1 MQAHAAVDLAGEDL
15 DKAVLAELIGDGLE
29 HKAERGVAAL
39 VLRSGDIVQN
49 ALQHGGGAHVG
60 HTVGGVDGNDAAL
73 LDTDLQTFNDIGL
86 VELHGL
92 KELLHQL
99 FGGAGGGLHQ
109 LGAQLFHGV
118 GVGGGDSALLDLV
131 ATGGIGHVMHQVN
144 DAGAVGLGDRDGAD
158 AAAVLVLQRVESL
171 GVVAVL
177 LAALGDREHHGQ
189 VGGLQIVP
197 AALGADGDGLGRVLG
212 GDGDYAG
219 LDRAQG
225 VEHLADKVEVAG
237 AVEHVDLVAVELHRR
252 DSRGDG
258 DLAGDLFGIIVADGV
273 AVSYLAQT
281 VDGAGDVEHALGQAG
296 LAGVAVAQEG
306 DVTDV
311 FCFVAHV
318 LLPL

>member
-1 MQAHAAVDLAGEDL
+1 
-15 DKAVLAELIGDGLE
+15 
-29 HKAERGVAAL
+29 
-39 VLRSGDIVQN
+39 
-49 ALQHGGGAHVG
+49 
-60 HTVGGVDGNDAAL
+60 
-73 LDTDLQTFNDIGL
+73 
-86 VELHGL
+86 
-92 KELLHQL
+92 
-99 FGGAGGGLHQ
+99 
-109 LGAQLFHGV
+109 
-118 GVGGGDSALLDLV
+118 
-131 ATGGIGHVMHQVN
+131 MHQVN

-212 GDGDYAG
+212 RDGDHAG

-225 VEHLADKVEVAG
+225 VEHLADKVKVAG
-237 AVEHVDLVAVELHRR
+237 AVEHVDLVAVELHGRNGG
-252 DSRGDG
+252 GDG
-258 DLAGDLFGIIVADGV
+258 DLTGNLFGIIVADGV